1 MSDQIR
7 VNGAI
12 ASWGHIIVKIQGERY
27 YGFDQIAFADKR
39 ERVKVYGMGR
49 HHAPRG
55 RSLGKYTT
63 DPVKLRGPK
72 GTINALRDHLA
83 ALSPDKKSYGNVVF
97 EIVVE
102 YVTGGGPDGDKDLI
116 VELVGCVYTGTSSS
130 DEESPDPLKEEIEL
144 DCMLIRRNDK
154 TLFDSSQG
162 AP

>member
-12 ASWGHIIVKIQGERY
+12 ASWGHIVLKVQGERY
-27 YGFDQIAFADKR
+27 YGWDQIAFADKR
-39 ERVKVYGMGR
+39 ERVKSYGMGR

-72 GTINALRDHLA
+72 STVNALRSHLA
-83 ALSPDKKSYGNVVF
+83 SLSPDKTSYGNSEV
-97 EIVVE
+97 EIVVQ
-102 YVTGGGPDGDKDLI
+102 YVTDADEAPLT
-116 VELVGCVYTGTSSS
+116 VELERCVYVGTSSS

-144 DCMLIRRNDK
+144 DTMLIRRNGL
-154 TLFDSSQG
+154 TLFDG
-162 AP
+162 NAP